1 MKYVYPPMSI
11 LFARANS
18 KLCFLL
24 QKLLFAAEN
33 QLAPD
38 LMSGG
43 GLPPKSAI
51 PIEILKSNGYG
62 RYNTENQQRR

>member
-1 MKYVYPPMSI
+1 MYQRSPI

-24 QKLLFAAEN
+24 QKCLFAAEN

-43 GLPPKSAI
+43 WIASKVGNPCKNV
-51 PIEILKSNGYG
+51 KSNGYG
-62 RYNTENQQRR
+62 R

>member
-1 MKYVYPPMSI
+1 MSI

-24 QKLLFAAEN
+24 QKFHFAAEN

-38 LMSGG
+38 LMSGD

-51 PIEILKSNGYG
+51 PIEILKSN
-62 RYNTENQQRR
+62 

>member
-1 MKYVYPPMSI
+1 MKSQRFMKVKRRSV

-24 QKLLFAAEN
+24 QKIIFAAEN

-38 LMSGG
+38 PQSGG
-43 GLPPKSAI
+43 AFASKVGKRNRN
-51 PIEILKSNGYG
+51 KKWNGYG
-62 RYNTENQQRR
+62 K